1 MLKKL
6 ITFGTLACA
15 LTLPQFGH
23 AQAGPTATRLSHVQV
38 GGGFSYAR
46 TDYGQKGDKG
56 LTIFGDYDIGLHWG
70 AEAEYHY
77 LSVATPD
84 LVSENSFVIGPRF
97 ILRAHHFKFY
107 GKGVVGLGHFSVPL
121 TSTNGLR
128 ADETDLV
135 VGGGGGVEYLIG
147 HHITLRPVDVEYQRW
162 SFKTGLTPLVLTTG
176 AAYRF

>member
-38 GGGFSYAR
+38 GGGFTYDR

-77 LSVATPD
+77 VSIATPD

-97 ILRAHHFKFY
+97 ILRARHFKFY
-107 GKGVVGLGHFSVPL
+107 GKGMIGLGHFTVPYTPVNTL
-121 TSTNGLR
+121 P

-135 VGGGGGVEYLIG
+135 VAGGGGVEYLIG

-162 SFKTGLTPLVLTTG
+162 SFRTGLTPLLATAG